1 MAFDV
6 QTLEN
11 LHTVIFKIYARGG
24 VSGSIRGTIES
35 EIVSCSVFDRLPLPP
50 LFLIRDT
57 NLPRR
62 RTALSSLK
70 QKERTHR
77 VNGNVLLLFTLS
89 YNI

>member
-24 VSGSIRGTIES
+24 VSGSIES